1 MAQDLYDTG
10 TNVKS
15 ADDAISLGSP
25 GAGSYSNDREE
36 PGEDT
41 TGITLNVVPDPGL
54 DPLTTG
60 EFHVTDFSLH
70 QQQQIDLLHK
80 MVEHHEKQIKYT
92 EHGYLRAL
100 PIRSATGIFRAN
112 IGTLA
117 GWSVRETAGSTLTI
131 DIFDSLD
138 GSNLLYLATIQLA
151 ANGTDKFFM
160 MPMGINFTQGIY
172 LKLTGSG
179 NAVGALWLADKG

>member
-1 MAQDLYDTG
+1 MGDLYDLG
-10 TNVKS
+10 ANNAN
-15 ADDAISLGSP
+15 ADDTKSLGSP
-25 GAGSYSNDREE
+25 GSGSISNDPLT
-36 PGEDT
+36 PGEDSS
-41 TGITLNVVPDPGL
+41 GRTLNVVPDPSL
-54 DPLTTG
+54 DKLTTG
-60 EFHVTDFSLH
+60 EFHVTDFALH

-80 MVEHHEKQIKYT
+80 MVAHHEKQIKYT
-92 EHGYLRAL
+92 ERGYLRAL

-160 MPMGINFTQGIY
+160 MPMGIDFTQGIY